1 MILGMGGVT
10 RVGLLM
16 QIGNKS
22 YPLSLLIIASAFI
35 HLAFVGNAE
44 SSHQTQ
50 HGRWKYIVIHHSAT
64 RKGNA
69 AIMDL
74 YHRNFRH
81 MPNGLAYHFVIDNGT
96 CATADGEVEEGGRWK
111 KQLPGGHVKQP
122 WLNESGIGICLVGNF
137 NRQYPTKKQLDSLVA
152 LINRLRTSYGIPLS
166 CIKGH
171 KEFIGERTMCPGRN
185 FPMKKVRERLKK
197 SA

>member
-1 MILGMGGVT
+1 
-10 RVGLLM
+10 M
-16 QIGNKS
+16 QIRNKS
-22 YPLSLLIIASAFI
+22 YPIPLLIVVSV
-35 HLAFVGNAE
+35 LAFLALAGNAE
-44 SSHQTQ
+44 SARPQKHA
-50 HGRWKYIVIHHSAT
+50 RWKYIVIHHSAT

-69 AIMDL
+69 AIIDR

-96 CATADGEVEEGGRWK
+96 SATADGEVEEGDRWK
-111 KQLPGGHVKQP
+111 KQLPGGHAKQP
-122 WLNESGIGICLVGNF
+122 WLNESGIGVCLVGNF
-137 NRQYPTKKQLDSLVA
+137 NRQYPSRKQLDSLVA
-152 LINRLRTSYGIPLS
+152 LIKRLRATYDIPLS

-185 FPMKKVRERLKK
+185 FPMKQVKERLKK